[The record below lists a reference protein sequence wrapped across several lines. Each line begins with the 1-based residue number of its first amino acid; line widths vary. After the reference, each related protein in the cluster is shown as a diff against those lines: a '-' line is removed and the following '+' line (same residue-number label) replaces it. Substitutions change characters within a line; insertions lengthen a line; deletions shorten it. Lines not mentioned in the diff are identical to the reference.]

1 MGMYTEFHFNVELKE
16 QTPKGVI
23 DILKFMVGELHDGF
37 TPELPDHKFFQ
48 CERWRF
54 LFTMDSAYFPA
65 DTNST
70 LRKDSWNSYY
80 LCVRSNLK
88 NYGHEIQHFC
98 AWIDEWIQEGDG
110 TFVGFYRYE
119 GRELPTLIL
128 KGRDDMEVK

>member
-1 MGMYTEFHFNVELKE
+1 
-16 QTPKGVI
+16 
-23 DILKFMVGELHDGF
+23 
-37 TPELPDHKFFQ
+37 
-48 CERWRF
+48 
-54 LFTMDSAYFPA
+54 MDSAYFPA